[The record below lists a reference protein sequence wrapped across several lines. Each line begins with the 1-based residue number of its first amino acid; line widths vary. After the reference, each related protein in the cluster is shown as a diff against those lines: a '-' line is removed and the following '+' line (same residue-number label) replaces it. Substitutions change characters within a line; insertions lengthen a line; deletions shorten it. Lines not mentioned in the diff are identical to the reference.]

1 MSDVKIEE
9 EQKPEVPVEA
19 SEATATGDAADDNND
34 EVCTPAYPRDFDS
47 WLPTGFRPPSMRARP
62 RSEECWAEFARL
74 TQLLG
79 GNRRKSRP

>member
-47 WLPTGFRPPSMRARP
+47 WLPTGFRPPSMRARGIACG
-62 RSEECWAEFARL
+62 SG
-74 TQLLG
+74 LG
-79 GNRRKSRP
+79 PLSLYITWIICTVQ